1 MTRNSAWTAA
11 WSSYRTADD
20 MDRDWLLILGAL
32 LVILLAI
39 AIVAVCST
47 SLLTAPAAIPP
58 EPEELVGTA

>member
-1 MTRNSAWTAA
+1 
-11 WSSYRTADD
+11 